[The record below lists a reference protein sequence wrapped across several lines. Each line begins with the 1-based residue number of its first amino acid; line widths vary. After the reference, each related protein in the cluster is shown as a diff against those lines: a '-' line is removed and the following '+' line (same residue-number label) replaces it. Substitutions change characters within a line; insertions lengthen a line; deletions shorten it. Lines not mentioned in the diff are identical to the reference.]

1 VVGAAVTVAL
11 VATAVALLAGRDDG
25 KPTTAALSSAG
36 VAPASADP
44 ANLQPGRPVGVD
56 DPPAPASAS
65 PMVALRHG
73 EHVGFDRVAID
84 FQDTLPPRI
93 QSVEPD
99 AALGRVRVVLDP
111 PRPTEATS
119 AVRLDVDAGIVTSV
133 FYVVDAGKTYVD
145 VFTKQLVDPSAF
157 RLGNVAFKD
166 GSVKGIVVIDLV
178 PPSNTTPWGG
188 VAAIGSGG
196 MFQATTQGAK
206 VHVEGYGVRT
216 SGKGVVRLLDADG
229 AEVRKLTVVL
239 TASAPVNGVFRTDV
253 DTAGLAP
260 GGYTLVFTSDNPDDN
275 IDGQPPSTTQ
285 VVPIA

>member
-1 VVGAAVTVAL
+1 
-11 VATAVALLAGRDDG
+11 
-25 KPTTAALSSAG
+25 
-36 VAPASADP
+36 
-44 ANLQPGRPVGVD
+44 
-56 DPPAPASAS
+56 
-65 PMVALRHG
+65 
-73 EHVGFDRVAID
+73 
-84 FQDTLPPRI
+84 
-93 QSVEPD
+93 
-99 AALGRVRVVLDP
+99 
-111 PRPTEATS
+111 
-119 AVRLDVDAGIVTSV
+119 
-133 FYVVDAGKTYVD
+133 

-216 SGKGVVRLLDADG
+216 SGKGIVRLLDADG

-239 TASAPVNGVFRTDV
+239 TASAPLNGVFRTD
-253 DTAGLAP
+253 
-260 GGYTLVFTSDNPDDN
+260 GYTLVFTSDNPDDN

-285 VVPIA
+285 VVPVA